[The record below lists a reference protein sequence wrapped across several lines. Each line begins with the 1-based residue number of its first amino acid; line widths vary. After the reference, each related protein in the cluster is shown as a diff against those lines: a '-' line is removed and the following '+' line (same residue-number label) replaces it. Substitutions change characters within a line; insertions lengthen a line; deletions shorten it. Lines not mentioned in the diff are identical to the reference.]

1 MPNELNIILAQLNFH
16 VGDIEGNCKKILENI
31 ELAKS
36 RYAAD
41 CIVFTELALTGYPP
55 EDLIFRTKIKDRV
68 EKSVSKILLA
78 SMDITVIVGTPW
90 IERDKRYNAALVM
103 QDQKMIARYYKKTLP
118 NYGEFDEQRY
128 FTAGMETC
136 VFTLCGVSVGL
147 AICEDVWVMGPVSEC
162 REAGAEL
169 IISINA
175 SPYHE
180 SKQTERND
188 VVSQQ
193 VSKNH
198 IPLFYVNQVGG
209 QDELV
214 FDGRSFVMDTNK
226 DITLKASLCKEE
238 LLLVN
243 YDISRQAFNS
253 QKSVSN
259 APHKLEVIYQVLQ
272 LGLKDYVNKNGFAGG
287 LVGLS
292 GGIDSALV
300 LALAVDALGADRV
313 HAVMMPSP
321 YTSDMSLQDAEQ
333 LSKNLGVK
341 YSVIEIKPIMESFD
355 NALKELFADTV
366 RDTTEENIQARIRG
380 MLLMALSNKFGYMVI
395 STGNKSEMAVGYATL
410 YGDMAGGFA
419 PLKDVPKTRVFE
431 LSKYRNT
438 VTSVIP
444 QRIIDRP
451 PSAELAPD
459 QVDEDSLPPYET
471 LDQIL
476 ELFIEHD
483 ASRDEICSKGF
494 DEQIVSN
501 IIKMVFQNEYKR
513 RQAPPGVKI
522 TKRAFGKD
530 RRYPITSG
538 VLKYLSEVNC
548 SSRS

>member
-1 MPNELNIILAQLNFH
+1 MSNDLNIILVQQNYH

-31 ELAKS
+31 NLARSK
-36 RYAAD
+36 YAAD
-41 CIVFTELALTGYPP
+41 CVVFTELALTGYPP
-55 EDLIFRTKIKDRV
+55 EDLIFRAKIKDRI
-68 EKSVSKILLA
+68 EHSIAEILQA
-78 SMDITVIVGTPW
+78 SAGITVIVGTPW
-90 IERDKRYNAALVM
+90 FENDKRFNAALVI
-103 QDQKMIARYYKKTLP
+103 QDQNIIARYYKKTLP

-128 FTAGMETC
+128 FTVGDDTC
-136 VFTLCGVSVGL
+136 VFKLCGVSIGL
-147 AICEDVWVMGPVSEC
+147 TICEDVWVKGPVRQC

-175 SPYHE
+175 SPFHE
-180 SKQTERND
+180 HKQKERAE
-188 VVSQQ
+188 VVAEQ
-193 VSKNH
+193 VNENKLP
-198 IPLFYVNQVGG
+198 ILYVNQVGG

-214 FDGRSFVMDTNK
+214 FDGCSFAMDKNQ
-226 DITLKASLCKEE
+226 DITGSASVCQEE
-238 LLLVN
+238 LLHVR
-243 YDISRQAFNS
+243 YDTDRQVLISSDPVAD
-253 QKSVSN
+253 SV
-259 APHKLEVIYQVLQ
+259 AGTELIYQVLE

-292 GGIDSALV
+292 GGIDSALA
-300 LALAVDALGADRV
+300 LTLAVDALGAERV

-321 YTSDMSLQDAEQ
+321 YTSAMSLQDAEQ
-333 LSKNLGVK
+333 LSRNLGVR
-341 YSVIEIKPIMESFD
+341 YSIIEIKPIMDAFTS
-355 NALKELFADTV
+355 ALQDLFADTP

-431 LSKYRNT
+431 LSNYRN
-438 VTSVIP
+438 SVHRDIP

-459 QVDEDSLPPYET
+459 QIDEDSLPPYEI

-476 ELFIEHD
+476 ELFIERD
-483 ASRDEICSKGF
+483 ASRDEIFRQGF
-494 DEQIVSN
+494 EEQTVSRV
-501 IIKMVFQNEYKR
+501 IKMVFQNEYKR

-538 VLKYLSEVNC
+538 VLKYLNDAN
-548 SSRS
+548 